1 MVDYKKMYIVLCAA
15 ADEAIS
21 ALEQSSLPAYVI
33 ADNLRFALL
42 KAEEIYTDRNSG
54 DEAAEA
60 IK

>member
-42 KAEEIYTDRNSG
+42 KAE
-54 DEAAEA
+54 
-60 IK
+60 